1 MPSRNSNESSAT
13 GARGKGV
20 TRAVSVRKNGSS
32 EKDYRSY
39 SFWLETAGDEL
50 VPRPSLPGPT
60 EADVA
65 ILGAGFTGL
74 WTAYYLLKQEPSLR
88 VVVLEAEI
96 AGFGASGRNGA
107 TCTSGFPVSPGELQ
121 QRFGREA
128 TRELLLEMRGAV
140 DEVGKVA
147 AEEEIDAQY
156 FRGGQLRVARGEH
169 QLPGIEESYESLRA
183 LGLETGLQLLD
194 AEETAGR
201 IRITGARG
209 ALYNPHCATI
219 HPARLARGLARAVER
234 LGGEIFERTPV
245 TDYETGSKP
254 RLVTDTGE
262 VRAGTVVLAGEA
274 YLARL
279 RKLRRQVLP
288 IYSLIVLTEPLSE
301 ERWAGIGWEGRECV
315 ASNRYTV
322 DYLSRTADGR
332 ILFGGRGA
340 PYHYGSR
347 IEDKYDRHDPTHTML
362 RRTAQNWFP
371 ALEGVRFT
379 HAWGGPLAVPRDWMP
394 TMSYYPASGVA
405 TARGYTGQGVAT
417 ANLSG
422 RTLADLILGRKTSIT
437 SLPTVNHEPRAWE
450 PEPLRW
456 LGARYVQRGLMK
468 VDDRAERTG
477 EPPTGKTLAERLGR
491 H

>member
-1 MPSRNSNESSAT
+1 M
-13 GARGKGV
+13 
-20 TRAVSVRKNGSS
+20 TRAPSAPKSAG
-32 EKDYRSY
+32 KDYRSY
-39 SFWLETAGDEL
+39 SFWLETAGEEL
-50 VPRPSLPGPT
+50 APRPPLPGST

-65 ILGAGFTGL
+65 ILGAGLTGL
-74 WTAYYLLKQEPSLR
+74 WTAYYLLRRDPSLR

-107 TCTSGFPVSPGELQ
+107 WCNSGFPMTPGELRR
-121 QRFGREA
+121 RFGREA
-128 TRELLLEMRGAV
+128 ARDLLLEMQHSVR
-140 DEVGKVA
+140 EVGRVA
-147 AEEEIDAQY
+147 AAEDIDAQY
-156 FRGGQLRVARGEH
+156 FRGGQLRVARGPN
-169 QLPGIEESYESLRA
+169 QLPGIHEAYESLRA
-183 LGLETGLQLLD
+183 LGLEEEVGLLD
-194 AEETAGR
+194 AEETAER
-201 IRITGARG
+201 IRITGALG

-234 LGGEIFERTPV
+234 LGGEILEQTRV
-245 TDYETGSKP
+245 TDYEGGANPK
-254 RLVTDTGE
+254 LVTDSGE
-262 VRAGTVVLAGEA
+262 VRARAVVLAGEA

-288 IYSLIVLTEPLSE
+288 VYSLIVLTEPLSE
-301 ERWAGIGWEGRECV
+301 ERWTRIGWEGRECV
-315 ASNRYTV
+315 ASNRHTV

-347 IEDKYDRHDPTHTML
+347 IRDEYDLHDPTHETL
-362 RRTAQNWFP
+362 RRTAREWFP
-371 ALEGVRFT
+371 ALEGARFT
-379 HAWGGPLAVPRDWMP
+379 HAWGGPLAMPRDWMP
-394 TMSYYPASGVA
+394 TMSYDPRGGVA
-405 TARGYTGQGVAT
+405 TACGYTGQGVAT

-422 RTLADLILGRKTSIT
+422 RTLADLILGRRTEIT
-437 SLPTVNHEPRAWE
+437 RLPTVNHEPPPWE

-477 EPPTGKTLAERLGR
+477 EPPTGKTLAERLAR

>member
-1 MPSRNSNESSAT
+1 L
-13 GARGKGV
+13 
-20 TRAVSVRKNGSS
+20 TRAPSARKSAS
-32 EKDYRSY
+32 TEEKDYRTY
-39 SFWLETAGDEL
+39 SFWLETSGEEL
-50 VPRPSLPGPT
+50 LPRPSLPGPI

-65 ILGAGFTGL
+65 ILGAGYTGL
-74 WTAYYLLKQEPSLR
+74 WTAYYLLRQEPSLK

-107 TCTSGFPVSPGELQ
+107 WCTSGFPVTPGELQ
-121 QRFGREA
+121 RRFGREA
-128 TRELLLEMRGAV
+128 TRELLIEMRGAV
-140 DEVGKVA
+140 EEVGRIA
-147 AEEEIDAQY
+147 RAEEIDAKY
-156 FRGGQLRVARGEH
+156 FRGGQLRVAHGPS
-169 QLPGIEESYESLRA
+169 QLPALEGAYETLRG
-183 LGLETGLQLLD
+183 LGLEQDVRLLD
-194 AEETAGR
+194 ADETAGR
-201 IRITGARG
+201 VRITGAKG
-209 ALYNPHCATI
+209 ALFNPHCATI

-245 TDYETGSKP
+245 TDYEEGGKNGSGP
-254 RLVTDTGE
+254 RLVTDSGG
-262 VRAGTVVLAGEA
+262 VRARTVVLAGEA

-279 RKLRRQVLP
+279 PKLRREVLP

-301 ERWAGIGWEGRECV
+301 EQWESIGWEGRECV
-315 ASNRYTV
+315 ASNRHTV
-322 DYLSRTADGR
+322 DYRSRTEDGR

-347 IEDKYDRHDPTHTML
+347 VRDEYDVHESTHQML
-362 RRTAQNWFP
+362 RGVARNWFP
-371 ALEGVRFT
+371 ALEGTRFT
-379 HAWGGPLAVPRDWMP
+379 HAWGGPLATPRDWMP
-394 TMSYYPASGVA
+394 TMSYHPSSGVA

-422 RTLADLILGRKTSIT
+422 RTLADLILGRDTSIT
-437 SLPTVNHEPRAWE
+437 SLPTVNHRSRAWE

-477 EPPTGKTLAERLGR
+477 EPPTGKTLAEWLGR

>member
-1 MPSRNSNESSAT
+1 MSRTVGQRRN
-13 GARGKGV
+13 AR
-20 TRAVSVRKNGSS
+20 S
-32 EKDYRSY
+32 EGKDYLSY
-39 SFWLETAGDEL
+39 SFWLETAGEEL
-50 VPRPSLPGPT
+50 APRPSLPGPT

-74 WTAYYLLKQEPSLR
+74 WTAYYLLAQQPSLR
-88 VVVLEAEI
+88 VVVLESEI

-107 TCTSGFPVSPGELQ
+107 WCNSAFPVSPGELVR
-121 QRFGREA
+121 RFGAEA
-128 TRELLLEMRGAV
+128 TRNLLIEMRDAV
-140 DEVGKVA
+140 DEIGRVA
-147 AEEEIDAQY
+147 GAEGIDAHY
-156 FRGGQLRVARGEH
+156 FRGGQLRVARGPA
-169 QLPGIEESYESLRA
+169 QMPGIENAYESARA
-183 LGLETGLQLLD
+183 LGLEEDLTLLD
-194 AEETAGR
+194 AGETAGR
-201 IRITGARG
+201 VRITGASA

-234 LGGEIFERTPV
+234 LGGEIFEGTTV
-245 TDYETGSKP
+245 TDFETGGSP
-254 RLVTDTGE
+254 RLVTDSGE
-262 VRAGTVVLAGEA
+262 VRARTVVLAGEA

-301 ERWAGIGWEGRECV
+301 GRWAEIGWEGRECV

-322 DYLSRTADGR
+322 DYLSRTEDGR

-340 PYHYGSR
+340 PYHFGSR
-347 IEDKYDRHDPTHTML
+347 IKDEYDRHEPTHEML
-362 RRTAQNWFP
+362 RSTAREWFP
-371 ALEGVRFT
+371 ALEDARFT

-394 TMSYYPASGVA
+394 TMSYDPSQGLA

-422 RTLADLILGRKTSIT
+422 QTLADLILGRDTAVT
-437 SLPTVNHEPRAWE
+437 RLPTVNHETRAWE

-468 VDDRAERTG
+468 VDDRAEQTG
-477 EPPTGKTLAERLGR
+477 EPPTGKTLAERLGS

>member
-1 MPSRNSNESSAT
+1 L
-13 GARGKGV
+13 
-20 TRAVSVRKNGSS
+20 TRAVDTRESASS
-32 EKDYRSY
+32 EGKDYRSY
-39 SFWLETAGDEL
+39 SFWLETAGEDL
-50 VPRPSLPGPT
+50 APRPSLPGPT

-107 TCTSGFPVSPGELQ
+107 TCTSGFPVSPGELER
-121 QRFGREA
+121 RFGSKA

-140 DEVGKVA
+140 DEVGRIA
-147 AEEEIDAQY
+147 AAEEIDAQY
-156 FRGGQLRVARGEH
+156 FHGGQLRVARGEH
-169 QLPGIEESYESLRA
+169 QLPGIEESYESFRK
-183 LGLETGLQLLD
+183 LGLEDGLRLLD
-194 AEETAGR
+194 AEETDLR
-201 IRITGARG
+201 VRITGARG
-209 ALYNPHCATI
+209 ALYSPHCATI

-234 LGGEIFERTPV
+234 LGGEIFEQTPV
-245 TDYETGSKP
+245 TDYEAGSNP
-254 RLVTDTGE
+254 RLVTDSGE
-262 VRAGTVVLAGEA
+262 VRAGTIVLAGEA

-301 ERWAGIGWEGRECV
+301 ERWAGIGWEDRECL

-322 DYLSRTADGR
+322 NYLSRTADGR

-347 IEDKYDRHDPTHTML
+347 IEDEYDRHGPTHEML
-362 RRTAQNWFP
+362 RRTAREWFP
-371 ALEGVRFT
+371 ALQGVRFT
-379 HAWGGPLAVPRDWMP
+379 HAWGGPLAIPRDWMP
-394 TMSYYPASGVA
+394 TMSHDPASGLA

-422 RTLADLILGRKTSIT
+422 RTLADLILGRQTAIT
-437 SLPTVNHEPRAWE
+437 RLPTVNHETRPWE

-456 LGARYVQRGLMK
+456 LGTRYVQCGLMR

-477 EPPTGKTLAERLGR
+477 EPPTGRTPAERLGR

>member
-1 MPSRNSNESSAT
+1 L
-13 GARGKGV
+13 
-20 TRAVSVRKNGSS
+20 TRTASPRKHAGSGD
-32 EKDYRSY
+32 KDYRSY
-39 SFWLETAGDEL
+39 SFWLETAGEDL
-50 VPRPSLPGPT
+50 APRPSLPGPT

-74 WTAYYLLKQEPSLR
+74 WTAYYLLRREPSLR
-88 VVVLEAEI
+88 VVVLESEI

-107 TCTSGFPVSPGELQ
+107 WCNSAFPVSPGELVR
-121 QRFGREA
+121 RFGVGA
-128 TRELLLEMRGAV
+128 TRDLLLEMRDAV
-140 DEVGKVA
+140 DEIGRVA
-147 AEEEIDAQY
+147 GAEGIDAQY
-156 FRGGQLRVARGEH
+156 FRGGQLRVARG
-169 QLPGIEESYESLRA
+169 QAQVPAIKDAYESARA
-183 LGLETGLQLLD
+183 LGLEEDLRLLD

-201 IRITGARG
+201 VRITGAKG

-234 LGGEIFERTPV
+234 LGGEIFEQTTV
-245 TDYETGSKP
+245 TDFEAGPGP
-254 RLVTDTGE
+254 RLVTDVGE
-262 VRAGTVVLAGEA
+262 VRARTVVLAGEA

-301 ERWAGIGWEGRECV
+301 ERWAEIGWEGRECV

-347 IEDKYDRHDPTHTML
+347 IRDEYDRHDPTHEML
-362 RRTAQNWFP
+362 RRTARAWFP
-371 ALEGVRFT
+371 ALEGTRFT
-379 HAWGGPLAVPRDWMP
+379 HAWGGPLAIPRDWMP
-394 TMSYYPASGVA
+394 TMSYDPASGVA

-422 RTLADLILGRKTSIT
+422 QTLADLTLGRDTT
-437 SLPTVNHEPRAWE
+437 VARLPTVNHETRAWE

-477 EPPTGKTLAERLGR
+477 EPPTGKTLSERLGS

>member
-1 MPSRNSNESSAT
+1 LTRTVGAQKSSRS
-13 GARGKGV
+13 
-20 TRAVSVRKNGSS
+20 KNR
-32 EKDYRSY
+32 DYRSY
-39 SFWLETAGDEL
+39 SFWLETAGEEL
-50 VPRPSLPGPT
+50 VPRASLRGPA

-88 VVVLEAEI
+88 VVVLDAEI

-107 TCTSGFPVSPGELQ
+107 WCNAAFPVSPGELAR
-121 QRFGREA
+121 RFGREA
-128 TRELLLEMRGAV
+128 ARELLLEMRSAV
-140 DEVGKVA
+140 EEVGRVA
-147 AEEEIDAQY
+147 EAEGIDAQY
-156 FRGGQLRVARGEH
+156 FRGGQLRVARGPS
-169 QLPGIEESYESLRA
+169 QLPGIQDTYGSFRT
-183 LGLETGLQLLD
+183 LGLEEGLRLLD
-194 AEETAGR
+194 AEETAR
-201 IRITGARG
+201 HVRITGAEG

-219 HPARLARGLARAVER
+219 HPARLVRGLARVVER
-234 LGGEIFERTPV
+234 LGGTIFEQTSV
-245 TDYETGSKP
+245 TDYETGDNP
-254 RLVTDTGE
+254 RFVTALGG
-262 VRAGTVVLAGEA
+262 VRARTVVLAGEA

-288 IYSLIVLTEPLSE
+288 IYSLIVLTEPLSVRQWE
-301 ERWAGIGWEGRECV
+301 EIGWEGRECV

-347 IEDKYDRHDPTHTML
+347 IEDEYDQHEPTHEML
-362 RRTAQNWFP
+362 RRTAKEWFP
-371 ALEGVRFT
+371 ALKGVRFT
-379 HAWGGPLAVPRDWMP
+379 HTWGGPLGVPRDWMP
-394 TMSYYPASGVA
+394 TMSYDPASGLA

-422 RTLADLILGRKTSIT
+422 RTLADLILGRDTAIT
-437 SLPTVNHEPRAWE
+437 SLPTVNHEPRPWE

-456 LGARYVQRGLMK
+456 LGARYVQRGLMR
-468 VDDRAERTG
+468 VDDRAEHTG
-477 EPPTGKTLAERLGR
+477 EPPTGKTLAERLGK

>member
-1 MPSRNSNESSAT
+1 LTSTAGT
-13 GARGKGV
+13 
-20 TRAVSVRKNGSS
+20 RKNVSP
-32 EKDYRSY
+32 EARDYHSY
-39 SFWLETAGDEL
+39 SFWLETAGEEL
-50 VPRPSLPGPT
+50 TPRPPLRGQA

-74 WTAYYLLKQEPSLR
+74 WTAYYLLRQEPSLR

-107 TCTSGFPVSPGELQ
+107 WCNSAFPVSPGELAR
-121 QRFGREA
+121 RFGREA
-128 TRELLLEMRGAV
+128 ARDLLLEMRGAV
-140 DEVGKVA
+140 EEVGRVA
-147 AEEEIDAQY
+147 QAEGIDAQY
-156 FRGGQLRVARGEH
+156 FRGGQLRVARGPS
-169 QLPGIEESYESLRA
+169 QLPAIEQAYESARA
-183 LGLETGLQLLD
+183 LGLEGNFRVLD
-194 AEETAGR
+194 ADETAGR
-201 IRITGARG
+201 VRITDVRG

-219 HPARLARGLARAVER
+219 HPARLVRGLARAVER
-234 LGGEIFERTPV
+234 LGGEIFEQTAA
-245 TDYETGSKP
+245 TDYEAGDINGGP
-254 RLVTDTGE
+254 RLVTESGG
-262 VRAGTVVLAGEA
+262 VRARTVVLAGEA

-301 ERWAGIGWEGRECV
+301 ARWAEIGWEGRECV

-347 IEDKYDRHDPTHTML
+347 IEDEYDRHDPTHEML
-362 RRTAQNWFP
+362 RCTAREWFP
-371 ALEGVRFT
+371 ALRSARFT
-379 HAWGGPLAVPRDWMP
+379 HAWGGPLAMPRDWMP
-394 TMSYYPASGVA
+394 TMSYDPASGVA

-422 RTLADLILGRKTSIT
+422 RTLADLILGKDTAIT
-437 SLPTVNHEPRAWE
+437 GLPTVNHQSRPWE

-456 LGARYVQRGLMK
+456 LGARYVQRGLMR

-477 EPPTGKTLAERLGR
+477 ESPTGKTMAERLGR